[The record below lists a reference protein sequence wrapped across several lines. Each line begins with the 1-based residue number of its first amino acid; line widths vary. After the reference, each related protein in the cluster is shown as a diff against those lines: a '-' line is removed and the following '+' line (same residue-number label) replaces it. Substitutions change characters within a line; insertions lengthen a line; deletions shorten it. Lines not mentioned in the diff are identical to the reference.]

1 MDPSEVSRY
10 VIEGDADA
18 AEEWTRQALEKGMHP
33 AVIINQGLIPGMDV
47 VGEKFQNR
55 EYFMPEMLIS
65 ARAMKAAMALV
76 KPLLTQSD
84 ESSSMTA
91 VCGTVQGDLHDIGVN
106 LVGMMLEGAG
116 FDVIFMGPDV
126 PPDEFLKAVEDNDA
140 QVLCL
145 SALLTTTIK
154 NMKVTI
160 DRADELEM
168 RKHVRIYV
176 GGAPVTDQFAREI
189 GADGYARDA
198 GSAVKM
204 IKEHLSIQAAT

>member
-1 MDPSEVSRY
+1 MDPSEVSKH

-18 AEEWTRQALEKGMHP
+18 AEEWTRQALEMGMHP
-33 AVIINQGLIPGMDV
+33 LVIINQGLVPGMDV
-47 VGEKFQNR
+47 VGDKFQSR

-116 FDVIFMGPDV
+116 FNVIFMGPDV
-126 PPDEFLKAVEDNDA
+126 PPDEFLKTVKDNDA

-154 NMKVTI
+154 SMKVTI
-160 DRADELEM
+160 DRANELEM
-168 RKHVRIYV
+168 RKRVRIYV
-176 GGAPVTDQFAREI
+176 GGAPVTDEFAQEI

>member
-10 VIEGDADA
+10 VIEGDADS
-18 AEEWTRQALEKGMHP
+18 AEKWTRQALEKGMDP
-33 AVIINQGLIPGMDV
+33 LVIINHGLIPGMDV
-47 VGEKFQNR
+47 VGDRFQNR
-55 EYFMPEMLIS
+55 DYFMPEMLIS

-84 ESSSMTA
+84 ESSRMTA

-116 FDVIFMGPDV
+116 FNVIFMGPDV
-126 PPDEFLKAVEDNDA
+126 PPDGFLKTVEDNRA
-140 QVLCL
+140 QILCL

-160 DRADELEM
+160 DRANELEM
-168 RKHVRIYV
+168 RKRVRIYV
-176 GGAPVTDQFAREI
+176 GGAPVTDEFAREI

-204 IKEHLSIQAAT
+204 IKEHLGIRAAA